1 MLRHLYIQ
9 GFTLID
15 KLDIEIKSGFTVI
28 TGETGAGKS
37 IVLGALGLLLGN
49 RADAKS
55 IKTGCDKCIIEATF
69 DLTGYNLR
77 KAFDNLEI
85 DYDEEECIIRR
96 EIKSNGKSRAFI
108 NDTPVQLT
116 DLKEIG
122 SSLVD
127 IHSQHQNLL
136 LKKEDFQLSV
146 VDVIAKDAE
155 LLTKYKEEYGNYIQ
169 AKHILEEKNRK
180 IEEEKANEEFIRYQ
194 YEELYAAGIIEGE
207 QDELEKEIAL
217 IEHNEEIKESLYT
230 IDQVLSSGEEN
241 VSSMLRIALQNI
253 NSISKY
259 DESIDHLSSRLD
271 SCHIELKDIAQEISA
286 LTEKI
291 DFDPSRQEW
300 INDRLS
306 QLYTLEKK
314 HHVGNDTELLRVMS
328 EYKEQ
333 LTQIDDS
340 EEMLREAKE
349 NVDKYYEKCVQL
361 SAILTKEREKA
372 SKVITKDLLR
382 RLASLN
388 MLNAQF
394 EVNISSKQLSEN
406 GADKV
411 TFMFSAN
418 KGVPVQPITEVA
430 SGGEISRVMLSL
442 KAMISDTVKQPTII
456 FDEIDTGVSGQTAE
470 NMARIMLQMAK
481 AGRQVISIT
490 HLPQIAAMGDNHLI
504 VKKIE
509 NNNGTES
516 NMQMLSDKERVS
528 EIARMLSG
536 SKITQAAIDNA
547 NNLLKIKEQA

>member
-1 MLRHLYIQ
+1 MLQHLYIRN
-9 GFTLID
+9 FTLID
-15 KLDIEIKSGFTVI
+15 ELDLDFHSGFSVI

-37 IVLGALGLLLGN
+37 IILGAIGLLLGQ
-49 RADAKS
+49 RADSKS
-55 IKTGCDKCIIEATF
+55 VKSGHEKCTIEAHF
-69 DLTGYNLR
+69 DLSKYGL
-77 KAFDNLEI
+77 KSFFDENDI
-85 DYDEEECIIRR
+85 DYDEEDCILRR
-96 EIKSNGKSRAFI
+96 ELTVAGKSRAFI

-146 VDVIAKDAE
+146 VDVIAKDTE
-155 LLTKYKEEYGNYIQ
+155 LLSKYKEEYGNYIQ

-259 DESIDHLSSRLD
+259 DENIDHLSSRLD

-349 NVDKYYEKCVQL
+349 NVDKYYAHNTPDE
-361 SAILTKEREKA
+361 
-372 SKVITKDLLR
+372 SK
-382 RLASLN
+382 
-388 MLNAQF
+388 F
-394 EVNISSKQLSEN
+394 
-406 GADKV
+406 
-411 TFMFSAN
+411 
-418 KGVPVQPITEVA
+418 
-430 SGGEISRVMLSL
+430 
-442 KAMISDTVKQPTII
+442 
-456 FDEIDTGVSGQTAE
+456 
-470 NMARIMLQMAK
+470 
-481 AGRQVISIT
+481 
-490 HLPQIAAMGDNHLI
+490 
-504 VKKIE
+504 
-509 NNNGTES
+509 
-516 NMQMLSDKERVS
+516 
-528 EIARMLSG
+528 
-536 SKITQAAIDNA
+536 
-547 NNLLKIKEQA
+547 

>member
-1 MLRHLYIQ
+1 MLKHLYIQ

-15 KLDIEIKSGFTVI
+15 KLDIEIKPGFTII

-55 IKTGCDKCIIEATF
+55 IKTGCDKCVIEATF
-69 DLTGYNLR
+69 NLTGYNLR
-77 KAFDNLEI
+77 KSFDAHDI

-108 NDTPVQLT
+108 NDTPVQLA

-122 SSLVD
+122 NSLVD

-136 LKKEDFQLSV
+136 LKKEDFQLNV
-146 VDVIAKDAE
+146 VDIIAKDAK
-155 LLTKYKEEYGNYIQ
+155 LLTEYRTSYGDYTH
-169 AKHILEEKNRK
+169 AKHILEEKTK
-180 IEEEKANEEFIRYQ
+180 QIEEQKANEEFIRYQ
-194 YEELYAAGIIEGE
+194 YEELETANITIGE
-207 QDELEKEIAL
+207 QDELEKEIEL

-230 IDQVLSSGEEN
+230 IDQQLSSGEEN
-241 VSSMLRIALQNI
+241 ISSMLRTVLQNI

-259 DESIDHLSSRLD
+259 DESIEQLSLRID
-271 SCHIELKDIAQEISA
+271 SCRIELKDIAQEISS
-286 LTEKI
+286 LTERI

-306 QLYTLEKK
+306 MLYTLEKK
-314 HHVGNDTELLRVMS
+314 HHVENDSELMRIMA

-333 LTQIDDS
+333 LSQIDDS
-340 EEMLREAKE
+340 EELLKEAKE
-349 NVDKYYEKCVQL
+349 NVDRYYKKCTEL
-361 SAILTKEREKA
+361 SSSLTKEREKA
-372 SKVITKDLLR
+372 SKIITKDLLR
-382 RLASLN
+382 RLSTLN
-388 MLNAQF
+388 MPNAQF
-394 EVNISSKQLSEN
+394 DVSVSPKQLSEN

-418 KGVPVQPITEVA
+418 KGVPTQPITDVA

-470 NMARIMLQMAK
+470 HMARIMLQMAK

-504 VKKIE
+504 VEKIE
-509 NNNGTES
+509 NSNGTES
-516 NMQMLSDKERVS
+516 IMRTLSDDERVS

-536 SKITQAAIDNA
+536 RKITQAAIDNA
-547 NNLLKIKEQA
+547 NNLLNLK

>member
-271 SCHIELKDIAQEISA
+271 SCHIELKDIAQE
-286 LTEKI
+286 
-291 DFDPSRQEW
+291 
-300 INDRLS
+300 
-306 QLYTLEKK
+306 LYTLEKK

-547 NNLLKIKEQA
+547 NNLLKIKEQK